1 MFRYHT
7 PNKNWMSEYCIC
19 CWTLLSAPP
28 IPSHSF
34 IFDKFKKSGC
44 FLNRKQALR
53 CPWQLCLGFSQSFP
67 MEVCTDWFWLVD
79 KHLNI
84 ILGLFLFS
92 SNNNKKCIF
101 PSLLFL
107 LHIQLLCQ
115 VIRVSSEKKK
125 SPVGFNQVYTDLSKY
140 TEYRIS
146 TKVVIVQGGTQCPS
160 VVLSPCWL
168 ASTISWCYFSWWK
181 FTFQRTFSSHNGLTC
196 FSHLLTSFLSSD
208 DNNK

>member
-1 MFRYHT
+1 VNIASTVELF
-7 PNKNWMSEYCIC
+7 C
-19 CWTLLSAPP
+19 LLRQFHP
-28 IPSHSF
+28 IHSF
-34 IFDKFKKSGC
+34 WINLRKADGSHI
-44 FLNRKQALR
+44 LNRKQALR
-53 CPWQLCLGFSQSFP
+53 CPWQLRLGFSQSFP

-115 VIRVSSEKKK
+115 VIRVSLEKKK
-125 SPVGFNQVYTDLSKY
+125 SPVGFYQVYTDLSKY

-146 TKVVIVQGGTQCPS
+146 TKVVIVQGRSTQCPS
-160 VVLSPCWL
+160 VVLSPC
-168 ASTISWCYFSWWK
+168 
-181 FTFQRTFSSHNGLTC
+181 
-196 FSHLLTSFLSSD
+196 
-208 DNNK
+208 